1 MYQPRFMVL
10 LATAGIP
17 DRSRGTE
24 KSCLLMTMI
33 VNNFLYV
40 LIMLSGAGSLHCLLS
55 LSLVATIVWIPFS
68 ESSFLQFACK
78 MPKHSSGWSPHP
90 NTGFSDSRPFVFKR
104 PTQVS
109 SLSGEGRTQA
119 SQVAPTPC
127 AWESLDM
134 N

>member
-1 MYQPRFMVL
+1 
-10 LATAGIP
+10 
-17 DRSRGTE
+17 
-24 KSCLLMTMI
+24 
-33 VNNFLYV
+33 
-40 LIMLSGAGSLHCLLS
+40 MLSGAGSSHCLLS
-55 LSLVATIVWIPFS
+55 LSLVAAIVWIPFGG
-68 ESSFLQFACK
+68 ESSSSQFACK

-90 NTGFSDSRPFVFKR
+90 NTGFSDSRPFVLKR

-119 SQVAPTPC
+119 SQVAPSPR